1 MTQGN
6 WEDGALT
13 ALLCLC
19 SLNSALAMASGQVLS
34 QLYRR
39 WLLMSLPNFKK
50 IKMLNKPCPF
60 AGISLVL
67 GEKLHQFLKA
77 SEEQHWSWC

>member
-1 MTQGN
+1 MVLTQGS

-19 SLNSALAMASGQVLS
+19 SLNSAHAVASGQVLS
-34 QLYRR
+34 QLYRG
-39 WLLMSLPNFKK
+39 WLLEVLDKIKKK

-60 AGISLVL
+60 AGDSLVL
-67 GEKLHQFLKA
+67 GEK
-77 SEEQHWSWC
+77 